1 MKKKCLVTGSSG
13 FIASH
18 LVDYLSKKGFLINLF
33 DQKKPKHKFKNQK
46 FYLADIKDL
55 KALEKA
61 TKKVDILFHF
71 AASADLINSNKY
83 PFLAI
88 DSNITGTVNVL
99 KACVKNKIKK
109 IIFASSIYAISE
121 QGEIYSRTKLASEM
135 IIESICKKYNIKYVI
150 LRFGTVYGER
160 ANKFNTVKNFI
171 DQAKKNKKIFR
182 NTQGKELRSYIN
194 VKDVIKIIF
203 LLNQKRFENNYYNIF
218 GNKKITVRKLLNIIK
233 NKMPGTKIF
242 YSKKDNRKFNYKT
255 NPFTYKLRKGKVV
268 KLENYINLEEGL
280 NKLII

>member
-1 MKKKCLVTGSSG
+1 M
-13 FIASH
+13 
-18 LVDYLSKKGFLINLF
+18 
-33 DQKKPKHKFKNQK
+33 
-46 FYLADIKDL
+46 ADIKDL

-99 KACVKNKIKK
+99 KAFVKNKIKK